1 MSKALA
7 ILLLSSLICCQSTA
21 QKTAVTNRKDC
32 HIEKISKTDAEWR
45 KQLNPLQYRVT
56 RQADTERAFTGI
68 YWDNHENGIYQ
79 CIGCGLPLFE
89 SKTKFESGT
98 GWPSYY
104 KPIDPCHVEIKVDK
118 TLGMV
123 REEVLCARCGAHL
136 GHVFPD
142 GPKPTGLRYCM
153 NSASL
158 SFVKQK

>member
-1 MSKALA
+1 MYKALL
-7 ILLLSSLICCQSTA
+7 ILLFSSVISCQSNA
-21 QKTAVTNRKDC
+21 QKSAVTNRKDC
-32 HIEKISKTDAEWR
+32 QIEKISKTDAEWR